1 MLDNSSITDD
11 PIKAKLTRFTGT
23 KTPSDWGMTRC
34 FCGSSNNIGIANP
47 YVIDFS
53 DINVAYL
60 YQFRNNGFTVF
71 SSKYFGHAIK
81 FYYNSIYKNLGSIVY
96 GNGVVFKTD
105 MSLGCPYDYKTA
117 AFFENIYISIHS
129 LINQYGNSPTPEQF
143 VSFLYDTLES
153 MYHNDYDYKDEYK
166 NKGKPF
172 DIGYGISGT
181 QLFIY
186 SQSNT
191 DTTVRPYPLFFID
204 ISMKYK
210 SNAYIDSRFASN
222 SCYFSEDLYIIETGG
237 EVIMS
242 TSYEGKDC
250 FADDIVSRSDFSGHI
265 SIGVLSDFTS
275 YNFPSSVCNMGYLY
289 RDYVRDSYIYEEHGY
304 EINYSYHVI
313 DENGYFIEE
322 TVTREEIPST
332 FISKEWGHH
341 YSDRGYNAEV
351 EFYGLHAGQL
361 KNTYYDYVYNWSVY
375 YTSKDLIDSDLSTY
389 AKDQLNGNR
398 SFFQYVDGVLLNGE
412 GNLPYNHGTARS
424 KHTFVPA
431 PFPEL
436 HCEYDQ
442 EPIEFP
448 SLEFNDEEPY
458 VTKFFYWP
466 IQAYKSYRND
476 DMVIPQKDYTSSCSR
491 SGDTRPASVFHS
503 YETVDDV
510 KYHHFKITYTYF
522 DAARG
527 NNRYNVDYCIPYRKH
542 KRKSKYEGEVVVT
555 LQPSVSK
562 IKCIAEKLKLTKWD
576 NETNE
581 PIIEYRDYSFSITT
595 RASTWYPNPDTVVNK
610 YGFPYCVK
618 YPTEKYIVT
627 FSEDHKYIPNEEF
640 EVSVPTQRAI
650 KSISA
655 SLDKNQFY
663 LINHRLNISDSN
675 IIDKSKSITTS
686 NYSIKAKKVNNVWT
700 VQDKECVWSI
710 VDREYTTIGINYVII
725 KCLWKY
731 YTDDDG
737 NDYVEEP
744 TCLVKVTIAQSIIG
758 IMMWYEGPDIDLNET
773 HYCKRSDI
781 RVYLLYEHN
790 AVKLI
795 DAQGGPFRNPT
806 IEILEDWPSD
816 PYAEFDKSKLFINN
830 DNRRDIYISKEGY
843 NWIKGIFRYDDD
855 IEFEEWF
862 CVYAYKSK
870 RIVDKSLKIIYI
882 RSKTNWY
889 YEDVT
894 EQFEQYITRDGVTV
908 IGWKNFLNICNKLL
922 LSGLFKIIAPART
935 GLNARYASEWM
946 VFTPNET
953 TLIATCKEIYN
964 KDK

>member
-1 MLDNSSITDD
+1 MLNNSSITDD
-11 PIKAKLTRFTGT
+11 PIKAKLIELTGT
-23 KTPSDWGMTRC
+23 KTPTDWGMTRC
-34 FCGSSNNIGIANP
+34 FSGLSNNIGITNP

-53 DINVAYL
+53 DINVADL
-60 YQFRNNGFTVF
+60 YNFRNQGFTVF

-81 FYYNSIYKNLGSIVY
+81 FYYNSIHENLGSTVY

-105 MSLGCPYDYKTA
+105 KSLGCPYDYKTA
-117 AFFENIYISIHS
+117 VFFENIYISIHS
-129 LINQYGNSPTPEQF
+129 LINRYGNSPTPEEF
-143 VSFLYDTLES
+143 VSFLYDTLKR
-153 MYHNDYDYKDEYK
+153 MYDNDYDYKDEYRD
-166 NKGKPF
+166 KGKPF

-186 SQSNT
+186 SKSNI
-191 DTTVRPYPLFFID
+191 DIKVRPYPLFFID

-210 SNAYIDSRFASN
+210 SNAYIDSLFASN
-222 SCYFSEDLYIIETGG
+222 SYYFSNDLYIIETGG

-250 FADDIVSRSDFSGHI
+250 FADDIVSRSDFNGHI
-265 SIGVLSDFTS
+265 SIGVLSDFTTHD
-275 YNFPSSVCNMGYLY
+275 FPSNVCNMGYMSTY
-289 RDYVRDSYIYEEHGY
+289 SVHDSY
-304 EINYSYHVI
+304 I
-313 DENGYFIEE
+313 DENGYERSYTVINENGYFIDENIIK
-322 TVTREEIPST
+322 EEIPST
-332 FISKEWGHH
+332 FISKEWSHH
-341 YSDRGYNAEV
+341 YSDRGYNSYV

-361 KNTYYDYVYNWSVY
+361 QNTYYDYVYNWDMY
-375 YTSKDLIDSDLSTY
+375 YTSKDLTDSDLSIELKY
-389 AKDQLNGNR
+389 RHNGNR
-398 SFFQYVDGVLLNGE
+398 SFYRYIDGVLYNGD
-412 GNLPYNHGTARS
+412 GNLLSIDGNARN
-424 KHTFVPA
+424 KHTYVPA

-448 SLEFNDEEPY
+448 SLEFDDADEKPY

-466 IQAYKSYRND
+466 IQAYKSYNND
-476 DMVIPQKDYTSSCSR
+476 DMVTPQKVYTSSCLRDDR
-491 SGDTRPASVFHS
+491 SIPVSTFHS
-503 YETVDDV
+503 YEIVDGV

-522 DAARG
+522 DAARR
-527 NNRYNVDYCIPYRKH
+527 NKHYNVDYRIPYCKH

-555 LQPSVSK
+555 LQPNVSK
-562 IKCIAEKLKLTKWD
+562 IKYIAEKLKLTKWD
-576 NETNE
+576 PKKNNY
-581 PIIEYRDYSFSITT
+581 IIEYRDYSFTPTIN
-595 RASTWYPNPDTVVNK
+595 ASSWYPNPDTVKNK

-627 FSEDHKYIPNEEF
+627 FSEDHKYVPGEEF
-640 EVSVPTQRAI
+640 EVSVPTKRAI

-655 SLDKNQFY
+655 SLDKSQFY
-663 LINHRLNISDSN
+663 LVNHRLNISDSN
-675 IIDKSKSITTS
+675 IIDKSKNITTS
-686 NYSIKAKKVNNVWT
+686 SYSIKSKKINNVWT

-710 VDREYTTIGINYVII
+710 VDRAYTTIGINYVII
-725 KCLWKY
+725 KCRWVY
-731 YTDDDG
+731 YIDDDG
-737 NDYVEEP
+737 NEYAEEP
-744 TCLVKVTIAQSIIG
+744 ICLVKITIAQSIIG
-758 IMMWYEGPDIDLNET
+758 MMMWYEGPDIDLNET
-773 HYCKRSDI
+773 CYCKRSDI

-790 AVKLI
+790 SVKLI

-830 DNRRDIYISKEGY
+830 DNKRDIYIKDEGY

-862 CVYAYKSK
+862 CVYAYRSK
-870 RIVDKSLKIIYI
+870 RIIDKSLKIIYI

-894 EQFEQYITRDGVTV
+894 EQFAQYITRDGVTV
-908 IGWKNFLNICNKLL
+908 IGWKNFLNVCNKLL

-935 GLNARYASEWM
+935 GLNTRYASEWM

-964 KDK
+964 KDE